1 MNQRVYGLEGMR
13 GIAAFWVY
21 THHFLLIFF
30 PVFYFGEHTWI
41 NHILNPDLAVSW
53 FFVHSGYV
61 LAFKSRNQK
70 PYEFKLTLIDQSL
83 RRYLRLVPPVLFS
96 IFLTWLVLKLEWIYS
111 NEYALEVKSSW
122 LSRYLHFKPNI
133 FEALK
138 QSFFG
143 VYFDFKSSTT
153 YNPSLWTI
161 GYELISS
168 YILFGCLALFGRLK
182 HAAWIF
188 LFLGFAV
195 TSWKGLMC
203 FMIGA
208 FLSRIPPHRAHWGF
222 LTLLTVTGF
231 YFSDLTGT
239 YADYARNL
247 GSGML
252 MYVLLQAPNFR
263 KVLNLP
269 PFKIL
274 GDISYS
280 LYALHFLILVSL
292 TSFLG
297 IHFKAHEST
306 MMVVGVYCISTSVL
320 LVSSYLMWKFV
331 DAPGIEF
338 AKKISSLLMHK
349 PTRRTIP

>member
-1 MNQRVYGLEGMR
+1 MNHRVYGLEGMR

-30 PVFYFGEHTWI
+30 PAFYLGEHSWI

-61 LAFKSRNQK
+61 LAFKTRHQEDK
-70 PYEFKLTLIDQSL
+70 EFKLTLIDQSL
-83 RRYLRLVPPVLFS
+83 RRYIRLVPPVLFS
-96 IFLTWLVLKLEWIYS
+96 ILLTWLVMKMGWIYS
-111 NEYALEVKSSW
+111 NEYGLEVKSSW
-122 LSRYLHFKPNI
+122 PGRYLHFKPDLL
-133 FEALK
+133 EALK
-138 QSFFG
+138 QSFFS

-153 YNPSLWTI
+153 YNPNLWTI

-168 YILFGCLALFGRLK
+168 YILFAALAVFGRLK

-188 LFLGFAV
+188 LFLGLAV

-222 LTLLTVTGF
+222 LTLLTVTGL
-231 YFSDLTGT
+231 YFSDLTGS
-239 YADYARNL
+239 YADYARGL

-252 MYVLLQAPNFR
+252 MYVLLQAPRFR
-263 KVLNLP
+263 KILNLA

-274 GDISYS
+274 GEISYS
-280 LYALHFLILVSL
+280 LYALHFLVLVSL

-297 IHFKAHEST
+297 LHFKAHEST
-306 MMVVGVYCISTSVL
+306 FLVVGVYGISSSVL
-320 LVSSYLMWKFV
+320 LIASYLMWKFV

-338 AKKISSLLMHK
+338 AKKLSALLMNK
-349 PTRRTIP
+349 PTTRTIS